1 MKKFLLPLALAGALT
16 LTLLLGINFVL
27 RPHVEREVLQSLQHI
42 SLSSGGQPYETS
54 ADQVTLAPFSR
65 DLTIRGLTFRGHSP
79 EGPLAYTVAE
89 AHVRLPVR
97 ILLAFTPLRPLALP
111 KEGLVPVAQN
121 VDLRNVV
128 LRTPQARGV
137 LQHETIDVLRA
148 DAALAAEALAPAQI
162 MDAADILYRMGADN
176 LRARFITVE
185 IPGSAGLTRM
195 TIDTAELRRWQGGS
209 MGAFDPVS
217 YTHLTLPTKA

>member
-79 EGPLAYTVAE
+79 ERPAGYTVAE
-89 AHVRLPVR
+89 ACPY
-97 ILLAFTPLRPLALP
+97 A
-111 KEGLVPVAQN
+111 
-121 VDLRNVV
+121 
-128 LRTPQARGV
+128 
-137 LQHETIDVLRA
+137 
-148 DAALAAEALAPAQI
+148 
-162 MDAADILYRMGADN
+162 
-176 LRARFITVE
+176 
-185 IPGSAGLTRM
+185 
-195 TIDTAELRRWQGGS
+195 
-209 MGAFDPVS
+209 
-217 YTHLTLPTKA
+217 